1 MAKKTSKQE
10 KKAGKERKAAK
21 EKVNKVKAE
30 GKNTKKAKE
39 QKKKSKEK
47 KHKEE
52 EKREKQRREQGKA
65 PEPALETKVFGKWE
79 LNRVEVTDSGLKN
92 YINLSP
98 FLTFHTFG
106 RHTSSPFDRN
116 KLSIVER
123 LINAIMRSGTKKKIG
138 GKRITTRKGCGKKA
152 KAYKAVEE
160 AFDIVNKKTGKNPI
174 QILVTAIENSAPREE
189 TTRVKYGGITRH
201 IAVDISPQRR
211 VNFALRNIALG
222 ALVRAYKDKKTR
234 GEALAEELI
243 AAANNETTSLA
254 IAKKNEVERV
264 ARGAR

>member
-1 MAKKTSKQE
+1 MDKKKEVKKDKKETKDGEKQVKNRNVKKEKSEKIVKANEKKTAKKVESI
-10 KKAGKERKAAK
+10 
-21 EKVNKVKAE
+21 
-30 GKNTKKAKE
+30 
-39 QKKKSKEK
+39 
-47 KHKEE
+47 
-52 EKREKQRREQGKA
+52 
-65 PEPALETKVFGKWE
+65 ETKVFGKWE
-79 LNRVEVTDSGLKN
+79 LEGVEVTDPGLKS

-116 KLSIVER
+116 KISIVER
-123 LINAIMRSGTKKKIG
+123 LINAVMRSGTKKKIG
-138 GKRITTRKGCGKKA
+138 GKRITSRKGCGKKT

-160 AFDIVNKKTGKNPI
+160 AFELVSKKTGKNPV

-211 VNFALRNIALG
+211 INFALRNIALG

-243 AAANNETTSLA
+243 ATANNETTSLA
-254 IAKKNEVERV
+254 IAKKNEVERI